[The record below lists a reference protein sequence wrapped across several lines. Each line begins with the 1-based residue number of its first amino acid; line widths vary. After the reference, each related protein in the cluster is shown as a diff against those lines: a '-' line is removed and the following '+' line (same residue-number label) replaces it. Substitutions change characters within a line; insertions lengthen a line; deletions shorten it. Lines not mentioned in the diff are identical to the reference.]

1 MTRFEQ
7 LHQEFN
13 QRVQKLRAATAETR
27 GTAPAPCPDCGGTGW
42 RMRKHEGTN
51 RAERC
56 ECWLQATAGKLK
68 AKAAIPRRYAK
79 CSFANFTSYPNEG
92 LERALR
98 RSQEFASTFPAPQK
112 GLLLGG
118 PSGIG
123 KTHLAVAILD
133 ECAEKGIGGLYCDAQ
148 ALLNDI
154 RASYDTE
161 ARTGAKEI
169 IRRATTTD
177 LLVLDD
183 LGAEQL
189 TDWGKDT
196 IHRIV
201 NSRYCEDRA
210 TICTTSLPTNPHDR
224 DSLLFE
230 IGGRALSILH
240 QMCHIIEFSGAD
252 YRQAGQWPTEDTLR
266 EQWKARTR
274 QHAAPAPKRH
284 FSRPGALSP

>member
-1 MTRFEQ
+1 MTRFKQ
-7 LHQEFN
+7 LRQKFD
-13 QRVQKLRAATAETR
+13 QRVQKLRDATAETR

-42 RMRKHEGTN
+42 RIRKQEGTN

-56 ECWLQATAGKLK
+56 ECWLQARAGKLK
-68 AKAAIPRRYAK
+68 ARAVIPRRYAE
-79 CSFANFTSYPNEG
+79 CSFANFTAYPNEG

-98 RSQEFASTFPAPQK
+98 RSQGFASRFPAPQK
-112 GLLLGG
+112 GLLLEG

-123 KTHLAVAILD
+123 KTHLAVAILH

-154 RASYDTE
+154 RASYGTE
-161 ARTGAKEI
+161 ARTGANEI

-183 LGAEQL
+183 LGAERL

-201 NSRYCEDRA
+201 NSRYREDRA

-224 DSLLFE
+224 DSLLFQ

-240 QMCHIIEFSGAD
+240 QICDIIEFSGAD
-252 YRQAGQWPTEDTLR
+252 YRHAGRWPTEDSLR
-266 EQWKARTR
+266 EHWKA
-274 QHAAPAPKRH
+274 
-284 FSRPGALSP
+284 

>member
-1 MTRFEQ
+1 MTRFKQ
-7 LHQEFN
+7 LRQKLD

-27 GTAPAPCPDCGGTGW
+27 GTAPAHCPDCRGTGW
-42 RMRKHEGTN
+42 RIREHEGTN

-56 ECWLQATAGKLK
+56 ECWVQARVGKLK
-68 AKAAIPRRYAK
+68 ARAAIPRRYAK
-79 CSFANFTSYPNEG
+79 CSFVNFTAYPNEG

-98 RSQEFASTFPAPQK
+98 RAKKFASTFPAPQK
-112 GLLLGG
+112 RLLLEG

-123 KTHLAVAILD
+123 KTHLAVAILH

-161 ARTGAKEI
+161 ARTGANEI

-210 TICTTSLPTNPHDR
+210 TICTTSLPTNPHGHE
-224 DSLLFE
+224 SLLFQ

-240 QMCHIIEFSGAD
+240 QMCDIIEFSGAD
-252 YRQAGQWPTEDTLR
+252 YRQAGRWPTEETLR

-274 QHAAPAPKRH
+274 QHAGPAPKRH

>member
-7 LHQEFN
+7 LRQDFDK
-13 QRVQKLRAATAETR
+13 RVQKLRTATAETC
-27 GTAPAPCPDCGGTGW
+27 GTAPTPCPDCRGTGW
-42 RMRKHEGTN
+42 KMRKHEGTN

-56 ECWLQATAGKLK
+56 ECWREATADKFK
-68 AKAAIPRRYAK
+68 ARAAVPRRYAK
-79 CSFANFTSYPNEG
+79 CSFANFTSYPNED

-98 RSQEFASTFPAPQK
+98 HTQQFASTFPAPQN

-123 KTHLAVAILD
+123 KTHLAVAILHK
-133 ECAEKGIGGLYCDAQ
+133 CAEKGIGGLYCNAQ

-154 RASYDTE
+154 RATYDTE
-161 ARTGAKEI
+161 ARTEAKKI
-169 IRRATTTD
+169 IRHATTTD

-183 LGAEQL
+183 LGAEHL

-210 TICTTSLPTNPHDR
+210 TICTTSLPTNPHKR
-224 DSLLFE
+224 ESLVFE

-240 QMCHIIEFSGAD
+240 QMCDIIEFSGAD
-252 YRQAGQWPTEDTLR
+252 YRQAGRWPTEDSLR
-266 EQWKARTR
+266 EQWKARIR
-274 QHAAPAPKRH
+274 QHAAPAPKQH